1 MFLISFVDVA
11 VTAVIFEIPNFLCNR
26 ALDKHLQPSPSKKLL
41 KKVKQEQNLSA
52 SSITCLLWRNEVS
65 REHFRVFCFSP
76 LICLGE
82 MEQKPLIS
90 YPQIF
95 LKFLLYFMIDVMKKK
110 IVFLNKPFIAFFI
123 LQVLKNSDFSYLSL
137 HDFFRLFRPIIIERG
152 NLCKFSL
159 SQAMFVWHHAADSYT
174 GSRCFY
180 RWI

>member
-1 MFLISFVDVA
+1 MSLSPLLYLKFLTFCIIGPQINIS
-11 VTAVIFEIPNFLCNR
+11 
-26 ALDKHLQPSPSKKLL
+26 SPPPPKNC
-41 KKVKQEQNLSA
+41 KVKQKGKKTRTKLGSIEHHLSFVKTQGSQRA
-52 SSITCLLWRNEVS
+52 FVSLLL
-65 REHFRVFCFSP
+65 FF
-76 LICLGE
+76 LGK

-152 NLCKFSL
+152 NLCKF
-159 SQAMFVWHHAADSYT
+159 H
-174 GSRCFY
+174 
-180 RWI
+180 